1 MFSAIFQNDIAQ
13 LMALGRTIY
22 SQENNKPAALL
33 CFDHVFR
40 DMNRQTPIA
49 GSDTQILDRTRALC
63 NYAELVQEV
72 LSILEPWSNEKVQ
85 KLFSFT
91 LHSGDR
97 VRLRRG
103 TFLHGYFERS
113 LRQNL
118 SNQDAMMEVRSFYN
132 MYRASLQRRVRERLD
147 AYCNAS
153 LSVRVFDPCEA
164 SAAGRCDRTECERQH
179 NLDHAWFDKRL
190 HFHMYQFSILSIL
203 DSLRSNLSS
212 MESGPIRRFD
222 LFSFHSLSP
231 LIIHFKASG

>member
-1 MFSAIFQNDIAQ
+1 MFSAIFQNDITQ

-22 SQENNKPAALL
+22 LQEHNKPAAIL

-49 GSDTQILDRTRALC
+49 GSDTQILNRTRALC
-63 NYAELVQEV
+63 NYAELVQGLHSV
-72 LSILEPWSNEKVQ
+72 LEPWSNEKVL

-91 LHSGDR
+91 VHSGDR

-113 LRQNL
+113 TRQHLLNE
-118 SNQDAMMEVRSFYN
+118 DAMMEVRSFYT
-132 MYRASLQRRVRERLD
+132 MYQNSLQRRVRERLE
-147 AYCNAS
+147 AYCNTS

-164 SAAGRCDRTECERQH
+164 SAARSCDRTDCGRQH

-190 HFHMYQFSILSIL
+190 HFHMYQISIL
-203 DSLRSNLSS
+203 DSLRGVSNS

-231 LIIHFKASG
+231 LIIHFEAFG